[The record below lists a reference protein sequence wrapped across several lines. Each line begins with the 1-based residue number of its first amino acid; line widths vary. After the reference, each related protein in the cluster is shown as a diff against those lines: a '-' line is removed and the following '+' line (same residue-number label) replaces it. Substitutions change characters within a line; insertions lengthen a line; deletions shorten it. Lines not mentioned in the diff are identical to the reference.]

1 MNSFSMGRSLFNSI
15 PQKRVLWIQI
25 NLILCGIFPVANN
38 GIVFSSNSQIL
49 DSASI
54 QYNYL
59 QKTNQNDS
67 LYQKSSDNFY
77 KTDSIF
83 SFRSPKGY
91 FPSLLKDFEEQITAP
106 FKQSAKQWIMTGAAI
121 GITATLIHVDNRID
135 EWARVQ
141 KSEHKWVNKS
151 SPVITKFGGSWG
163 VYSVIAAGALS
174 AVCKNEKG
182 LQTSLLATQAMIT
195 SGVWV
200 NIIKIL
206 TGRERPIADYTFS
219 KTAGGAWYGPFSKWD
234 QDLKIRKPVS
244 EFDAFPSGHTAT
256 AFSIAAVFAS
266 QYKDIKAIPVICYS
280 VATLVGISRLTE
292 HEHWASDVFVGGII
306 GYLCGKQVVNHYNKT
321 HRDPANPLSS
331 KSKNKTELTLIQYSN
346 RVGILLKW

>member
-1 MNSFSMGRSLFNSI
+1 MSSFSMGRRLFKSI
-15 PQKRVLWIQI
+15 PQKKVLWILI
-25 NLILCGIFPVANN
+25 NLILCGLFPVANN
-38 GIVFSSNSQIL
+38 GIVFSANSQIL
-49 DSASI
+49 DSASV
-54 QYNYL
+54 QFKYL
-59 QKTNQNDS
+59 QKPNQNDS
-67 LYQKSSDNFY
+67 LYQKLSDNFY

-106 FKQSAKQWIMTGAAI
+106 FKQSEKQWIMTGAAI
-121 GITATLIHVDNRID
+121 GITAALIHVDGEID
-135 EWARVQ
+135 EWARAQ
-141 KSEHKWVNKS
+141 KTEHKWVNRS
-151 SPVITKFGGSWG
+151 SPVITKFGSSWG
-163 VYSVIAAGALS
+163 VFSVIAAGALS
-174 AVCKNEKG
+174 AACKNEKG

-200 NIIKIL
+200 NIIKIF

-219 KTAGGAWYGPFSKWD
+219 KTEGGAWYGPFSKWD
-234 QDLKIRKPVS
+234 QDLKVRKPVS

-256 AFSIAAVFAS
+256 AFSIATVFAS
-266 QYKDIKAIPVICYS
+266 QYKDTKAIPIICYS

-292 HEHWASDVFVGGII
+292 HEHWASDVFVGGIM

-331 KSKNKTELTLIQYSN
+331 KSKNKTELTYIQYSN

>member
-1 MNSFSMGRSLFNSI
+1 MNSFSIDKSLFNYL
-15 PQKRVLWIQI
+15 PQKKVLRILI
-25 NLILCGIFPVANN
+25 NLILCGLLPVTNN
-38 GIVFSSNSQIL
+38 GIVFSANSQVL
-49 DSASI
+49 DSANV
-54 QYNYL
+54 QYKYL
-59 QKTNQNDS
+59 EKPNQNDS
-67 LYQKSSDNFY
+67 LYHKSTNNFY

-83 SFRSPKGY
+83 SFRSSKGY

-121 GITATLIHVDNRID
+121 GITAALIHVDGEID
-135 EWARVQ
+135 EWARAQ
-141 KSEHKWVNKS
+141 KTEHKWVNKS
-151 SPVITKFGGSWG
+151 SPVITNFGGSWG

-174 AVCKNEKG
+174 AACKNEKG

-200 NIIKIL
+200 NIIKIF

-219 KTAGGAWYGPFSKWD
+219 KTEGGAWYGPFSKWD
-234 QDLKIRKPVS
+234 QDLKVRKPVS

-256 AFSIAAVFAS
+256 AFSIATVFAS
-266 QYKDIKAIPVICYS
+266 QYKNIKAIPVICYS
-280 VATLVGISRLTE
+280 AATLVGISRLTE
-292 HEHWASDVFVGGII
+292 HEHWASDVFVGGIM

-321 HRDPANPLSS
+321 HQDPANPLSS
-331 KSKNKTELTLIQYSN
+331 KSKNKTELILIEYSN

>member
-1 MNSFSMGRSLFNSI
+1 MGRRLFKSI
-15 PQKRVLWIQI
+15 PQKRVLWILI
-25 NLILCGIFPVANN
+25 NLILCGLFPVANN
-38 GIVFSSNSQIL
+38 GIVFSANSQIL
-49 DSASI
+49 DSASV
-54 QYNYL
+54 QFKYL
-59 QKTNQNDS
+59 QKPNQNDS
-67 LYQKSSDNFY
+67 LYQKLSDNFY

-106 FKQSAKQWIMTGAAI
+106 FKQSEKQWIMTGAAI
-121 GITATLIHVDNRID
+121 GITAALIHVDGEID
-135 EWARVQ
+135 EWARAQ
-141 KSEHKWVNKS
+141 KTEHKWVNRS
-151 SPVITKFGGSWG
+151 SPVITKFGSSWG
-163 VYSVIAAGALS
+163 VFSVIAAGALS
-174 AVCKNEKG
+174 AACKNEKG

-200 NIIKIL
+200 NIIKIF

-219 KTAGGAWYGPFSKWD
+219 KTEGGAWYGPFSKWD
-234 QDLKIRKPVS
+234 QDLKVRKPVS

-256 AFSIAAVFAS
+256 AFSIATVFAS
-266 QYKDIKAIPVICYS
+266 QYKDTKAIPIICYS

-292 HEHWASDVFVGGII
+292 HEHWASDVFVGGIM

-331 KSKNKTELTLIQYSN
+331 KSKNKTELTYIQYSN

>member
-1 MNSFSMGRSLFNSI
+1 MNSFCMERSLFNGL
-15 PQKRVLWIQI
+15 PLKKVLWILI
-25 NLILCGIFPVANN
+25 NLIQCGLFPVANN
-38 GIVFSSNSQIL
+38 GVVFSANSQVF
-49 DSASI
+49 DSANV
-54 QYNYL
+54 QYKYL
-59 QKTNQNDS
+59 EKPNQNDS
-67 LYQKSSDNFY
+67 LYLKSSDNFY

-83 SFRSPKGY
+83 SFRSSKGY
-91 FPSLLKDFEEQITAP
+91 FPSLLKNFGEQITAP
-106 FKQSAKQWIMTGAAI
+106 FKQSTKQWIMTGAAI
-121 GITATLIHVDNRID
+121 GITAVLIHVDGEID
-135 EWARVQ
+135 KWARVQ
-141 KSEHKWVNKS
+141 KTEHKWVNKT
-151 SPVITKFGGSWG
+151 SPVITKFGGNWG

-174 AVCKNEKG
+174 AACKNEKG

-219 KTAGGAWYGPFSKWD
+219 KTAGGSWYGPFSRWD

-256 AFSIAAVFAS
+256 AFSIATVFAS

-280 VATLVGISRLTE
+280 AATLVGISRLTE
-292 HEHWASDVFVGGII
+292 HEHWASDVFVGGIM

-321 HRDPANPLSS
+321 HQYPVNPLLS
-331 KSKNKTELTLIQYSN
+331 KSKNKTELTFIQYSN
-346 RVGILLKW
+346 KVGILLKW

>member
-1 MNSFSMGRSLFNSI
+1 MNSFSKGRRLFKSI

-25 NLILCGIFPVANN
+25 NLILCGLFPVADN
-38 GIVFSSNSQIL
+38 GIVFSANSQIL
-49 DSASI
+49 DSASV
-54 QYNYL
+54 QYKYL
-59 QKTNQNDS
+59 QKPNQNDS

-91 FPSLLKDFEEQITAP
+91 FPSLLKAFEVQITAP
-106 FKQSAKQWIMTGAAI
+106 FKQSAKQWLMTGAAI
-121 GITATLIHVDNRID
+121 GIAATLIHVDNRID

-174 AVCKNEKG
+174 AACKNEKG

>member
-1 MNSFSMGRSLFNSI
+1 MNSFSMGRRLFKSI
-15 PQKRVLWIQI
+15 PQKRMLWVLI
-25 NLILCGIFPVANN
+25 NLILCGLFPVANN
-38 GIVFSSNSQIL
+38 GIVFSANSPIL
-49 DSASI
+49 DSVSV
-54 QYNYL
+54 QYKYL
-59 QKTNQNDS
+59 QKPNQNDS

-321 HRDPANPLSS
+321 HRDPANPLSL
-331 KSKNKTELTLIQYSN
+331 KSKNRTELTLIQYSN

>member
-174 AVCKNEKG
+174 AACKNEKG

>member
-1 MNSFSMGRSLFNSI
+1 MGRRLFKSI
-15 PQKRVLWIQI
+15 LQKRVLWILI
-25 NLILCGIFPVANN
+25 NLILCGLFPVANN
-38 GIVFSSNSQIL
+38 GIVFSANSQVL
-49 DSASI
+49 DSANV
-54 QYNYL
+54 QYKHL
-59 QKTNQNDS
+59 QKPNQNDS

-83 SFRSPKGY
+83 SFRSSKGY

-121 GITATLIHVDNRID
+121 GITATLIHIDNRID

-151 SPVITKFGGSWG
+151 SPVITMFGGSWG
-163 VYSVIAAGALS
+163 VYSVIAAGAIS
-174 AVCKNEKG
+174 AACKNEKG

-219 KTAGGAWYGPFSKWD
+219 KTPGGNWYGPFSKWD

-244 EFDAFPSGHTAT
+244 EYDAFPSGHTAT